1 MVDSTESKLRKMEE
15 EMSRFEAEIAS
26 QSSHVQVN
34 HSLSSTLHYTQ
45 PSTFAMPYV
54 PGSQF
59 ASPGLMPPNHLLSHQ
74 TAPGVYMPQTYAMG
88 PTYMSPAAPPPVC
101 QAPQTVISAP
111 PQMAAPSE
119 LAAAVRAN
127 REAEAAAKL
136 AASEDT
142 FDVDDDVT
150 RALLAAAAGVTYNN
164 QTTQTSSSTSSVTSK
179 AASSNSAST
188 QATNVV
194 PAVPSKTVVVP
205 QSLLPA
211 QLLSSTQRTIP
222 RVPLVP
228 GGSASGSY
236 LDSSTS
242 LPMRSKSS
250 LTEEPYSFQKKVYK
264 RVAAGMVWEDP
275 TLGDWDPNDF
285 RIFCGDLGNE
295 VSDDTLIRAF
305 SRYPSFRKAKVI
317 VDKRTGKSRGYGFVS
332 FSDPND
338 FTRAIREMNG
348 KYVGNRP
355 IKLKKSDWKNRQ
367 LETYRKKEKAKKK
380 LGLKI

>member
-1 MVDSTESKLRKMEE
+1 MVETSDSKLRKMEE
-15 EMSRFEAEIAS
+15 EMTRFEAEIAS
-26 QSSHVQVN
+26 QTPQV
-34 HSLSSTLHYTQ
+34 SVPATSLHYSQ
-45 PSTFAMPYV
+45 PISSYSMPYV

-59 ASPGLMPPNHLLSHQ
+59 ASPGLMPANQYMATP
-74 TAPGVYMPQTYAMG
+74 TTPGIYMPPNYSI
-88 PTYMSPAAPPPVC
+88 PPAFMPPPASTQPVI
-101 QAPQTVISAP
+101 QAQPTVISAP
-111 PQMAAPSE
+111 PQMAAPSQ

-136 AASEDT
+136 AAAADA

-150 RALLAAAAGVTYNN
+150 RALLAAAAGVTYNH
-164 QTTQTSSSTSSVTSK
+164 QVAPSSSL
-179 AASSNSAST
+179 AST
-188 QATNVV
+188 PASATASTASDTKSATATPATKVV
-194 PAVPSKTVVVP
+194 PSVPSKTVVVP
-205 QSLLPA
+205 QSLLPT
-211 QLLSSTQRTIP
+211 QLSSSTTSPSQR
-222 RVPLVP
+222 
-228 GGSASGSY
+228 GASRLTL
-236 LDSSTS
+236 LDTS
-242 LPMRSKSS
+242 VAPPMRSKAS

-275 TLGDWDPNDF
+275 TLSDWDPNDF

-338 FTRAIREMNG
+338 FTRAMREMNG

-355 IKLKKSDWKNRQ
+355 IKLKKSDWRNRQ
-367 LETYRKKEKAKKK
+367 LETYRKKEKEKKR
-380 LGLKI
+380 LGLRL

>member
-1 MVDSTESKLRKMEE
+1 MVETSDSKLRKMEE
-15 EMSRFEAEIAS
+15 EMTRFEAEIAS
-26 QSSHVQVN
+26 QAPQV
-34 HSLSSTLHYTQ
+34 SVPAASLHYGQ
-45 PSTFAMPYV
+45 SISSYSMPYV

-59 ASPGLMPPNHLLSHQ
+59 ASPGLMPTNQYMATP
-74 TAPGVYMPQTYAMG
+74 TAPGIYVPPNYPI
-88 PTYMSPAAPPPVC
+88 PPAFMPPPPSTQPVI
-101 QAPQTVISAP
+101 QSQPAVISAP
-111 PQMAAPSE
+111 PQMAAPSQ

-136 AASEDT
+136 ASAADA

-150 RALLAAAAGVTYNN
+150 RALLAAAAGVTYNH
-164 QTTQTSSSTSSVTSK
+164 QVAPSSSSA
-179 AASSNSAST
+179 AASITSDTKLTTAAPT
-188 QATNVV
+188 TKVV
-194 PAVPSKTVVVP
+194 PSVPSKTVVVP
-205 QSLLPA
+205 QSLLPT
-211 QLLSSTQRTIP
+211 QLSS
-222 RVPLVP
+222 
-228 GGSASGSY
+228 
-236 LDSSTS
+236 SSTAAQS
-242 LPMRSKSS
+242 QRGVSRLPLLDTSVVPPTRSKAS

-275 TLGDWDPNDF
+275 TLSDWDPNDF

-338 FTRAIREMNG
+338 FTRAMREMNG

-355 IKLKKSDWKNRQ
+355 IKLKKSDWRNRQ
-367 LETYRKKEKAKKK
+367 LETYRKKEKEKKR
-380 LGLKI
+380 LGLRL

>member
-1 MVDSTESKLRKMEE
+1 MNILILTKNRFFIFNKSFC
-15 EMSRFEAEIAS
+15 RFEAEIAS

-164 QTTQTSSSTSSVTSK
+164 QTTQTSSSTSSVTS
-179 AASSNSAST
+179 SN
-188 QATNVV
+188 
-194 PAVPSKTVVVP
+194 KTVVVP